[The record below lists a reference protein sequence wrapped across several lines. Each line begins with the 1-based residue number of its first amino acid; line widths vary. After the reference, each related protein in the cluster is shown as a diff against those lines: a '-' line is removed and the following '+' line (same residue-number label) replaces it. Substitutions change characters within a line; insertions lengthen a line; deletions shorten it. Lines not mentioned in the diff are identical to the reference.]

1 MIEYTP
7 GRVAGARSDRASA
20 RECALRP
27 AAPDRLPRAYC
38 LQKMLTARH
47 ERRRISWWP
56 MAMHRPRRPLA
67 VLACAGAIIV
77 AAGTLRARPVQTD
90 LDALMADVLARRD
103 DNWAKLQ
110 QYVLD
115 ERDAFDLRGPG
126 GVPLWGERRD
136 YTWYIRDGFFVRS
149 PISVNGA
156 RVSDADR
163 AKAEAAYLEGVKR
176 HDRED
181 REKQQPGDDAA
192 VASDAT
198 PHATRDASGLDMS
211 GLLTET
217 RRPGF
222 VDAAYFLRFKFE
234 PGRYAFVG
242 RETLDGRTVLRIE
255 YYPTALFRDG
265 ERGKRDAGHDDRS
278 AEDRR
283 SDETMTRLMNKVSLV
298 TLWVEPTARQ
308 VLKYTFDNI
317 NMDFLPAAWLVRID
331 DLHASMRMSE
341 PFPNVWL
348 PAGIDMTFR
357 ALTAAGP
364 VSARYRVDYDDYRQA
379 TTSGRILP
387 PAR

>member
-1 MIEYTP
+1 MF
-7 GRVAGARSDRASA
+7 
-20 RECALRP
+20 
-27 AAPDRLPRAYC
+27 LPPC
-38 LQKMLTARH
+38 LL
-47 ERRRISWWP
+47 
-56 MAMHRPRRPLA
+56 
-67 VLACAGAIIV
+67 VVVACAGIV
-77 AAGTLRARPVQTD
+77 VAPHPLRASPAQTD
-90 LDALMADVLARRD
+90 LDALIADVLARRD

-115 ERDAFDLRGPG
+115 ERDAFGLRGPG

-149 PISVNGA
+149 PIAVNGA
-156 RVSDADR
+156 RVSEADR
-163 AKAEAAYLEGVKR
+163 AKAEADYLDGVKR
-176 HDRED
+176 RDRED
-181 REKQQPGDDAA
+181 REKRSKTNDDEATSNTASAA
-192 VASDAT
+192 SY
-198 PHATRDASGLDMS
+198 DASGLDMS
-211 GLLTET
+211 GLLNET

-242 RETLDGRTVLRIE
+242 RETLDGRAVLRIE
-255 YYPTALFRDG
+255 YYPTALFSDDGDRDKTAG
-265 ERGKRDAGHDDRS
+265 DRDHRSDD
-278 AEDRR
+278 DRR
-283 SDETMTRLMNKVSLV
+283 SDETMSRLMNKVSLV

-308 VLKYTFDNI
+308 IVKYTFDNI
-317 NMDFLPAAWLVRID
+317 NMDFLPAAWLLRID
-331 DLHASMRMSE
+331 DLHASMQMSE